1 MIVPMTVSSFVTESM
16 ILR

>member
-1 MIVPMTVSSFVTESM
+1 MTVSSFVTESM